1 MTWQKIR
8 ARSAAFTLIELLVVI
23 AIIGILASMLLPA
36 LAKAKGQ
43 AYRIACV
50 SNLKQVGLGF
60 RMWSMDNEDR
70 FPWQLSS
77 TEGGTRSVNAA
88 WMHFAAISNEVSYN
102 PRVFHCRSDSAK
114 DTAFL
119 FGGASPDS
127 FTTLKNG
134 ALSFFVGTEA
144 SDDRPNMHIAGDR
157 NILGVENQHCDA
169 ADIAGVTWLLPP
181 PDITPHWDSS
191 IHNNTGNMALVDGS
205 VQQVSTRRLG
215 SHLAATG
222 DPALLNCVL
231 KP

>member
-1 MTWQKIR
+1 MTWQQTR
-8 ARSAAFTLIELLVVI
+8 ARHAAFTLIELLVVI

-77 TEGGTRSVNAA
+77 TEGGTRSVNVA
-88 WMHFAAISNEVSYN
+88 WMHFAAISNQVSYS

-114 DTAFL
+114 DTAVL
-119 FGGASPDS
+119 FGCTIPDS
-127 FTTLKNG
+127 FATLKNG

-144 SDDRPNMHIAGDR
+144 SDDRPSMHIAGDR
-157 NILGVENQHCDA
+157 NILAREKQTCDTA
-169 ADIAGVTWLLPP
+169 GSTGVTWLLPAPAPPAAPP
-181 PDITPHWDSS
+181 PDAARWDSNL
-191 IHNNTGNMALVDGS
+191 HNNVGNMALVDRS
-205 VQQVSTRRLG
+205 VQQISTRRLG
-215 SHLAATG
+215 RHLG
-222 DPALLNCVL
+222 P
-231 KP
+231 PGGPG

>member
-1 MTWQKIR
+1 MTWQQTR
-8 ARSAAFTLIELLVVI
+8 GRHAAFTLIELLVVI

-36 LAKAKGQ
+36 LAKAKEQ

-70 FPWQLSS
+70 FPWQLSP

-88 WMHFAAISNEVSYN
+88 WMHFAAISNELSYN
-102 PRVFHCRSDSAK
+102 PRVFHCRSYSSK

-119 FGGASPDS
+119 LGGTSPDS
-127 FTTLKNG
+127 FTILTNR

-157 NILGVENQHCDA
+157 NILGIENQKCDTA
-169 ADIAGVTWLLPP
+169 GITGVTWLLPP
-181 PDITPHWDSS
+181 PDVTAHWDSS

-231 KP
+231 KH

>member
-1 MTWQKIR
+1 MTWQQIR
-8 ARSAAFTLIELLVVI
+8 ARHAAFTLIELLVVI

-50 SNLKQVGLGF
+50 SNLKQAGLGF

-70 FPWQLSS
+70 FPWQVSA

-88 WMHFAAISNEVSYN
+88 WVHFAVISNEVFT
-102 PRVFHCRSDSAK
+102 PRIFQCRSDSAK

-157 NILGVENQHCDA
+157 NILGRENQTCDTA
-169 ADIAGVTWLLPP
+169 GITGVTWL
-181 PDITPHWDSS
+181 
-191 IHNNTGNMALVDGS
+191 
-205 VQQVSTRRLG
+205 
-215 SHLAATG
+215 
-222 DPALLNCVL
+222 
-231 KP
+231 

>member
-1 MTWQKIR
+1 MTWQQNR
-8 ARSAAFTLIELLVVI
+8 ARPAAFTLIELLVVI

-70 FPWQLSS
+70 LPWQLSS
-77 TEGGTRSVNAA
+77 TEGGTRSVNVA

-119 FGGASPDS
+119 FGGTSPES
-127 FTTLKNG
+127 FTVLTNR

-157 NILGVENQHCDA
+157 NVLGLENQYCDTA
-169 ADIAGVTWLLPP
+169 GIAGVTWLLPP
-181 PDITPHWDSS
+181 PDVTPHWDSS
-191 IHNNTGNMALVDGS
+191 IHNNAGNMALVDGS
-205 VQQVSTRRLG
+205 AQQISTRRLG

-222 DPALLNCVL
+222 DPALRNCVL

>member
-1 MTWQKIR
+1 MTWQQNR
-8 ARSAAFTLIELLVVI
+8 ARHAAFTLIELLVVI

-119 FGGASPDS
+119 FGGTSPDS
-127 FTTLKNG
+127 FATLKNG

-144 SDDRPNMHIAGDR
+144 SDDRPSMHIAGDR
-157 NILGVENQHCDA
+157 NVLGRENQYCAA
-169 ADIAGVTWLLPP
+169 ADITGVTWLLPP

-191 IHNNTGNMALVDGS
+191 IHNNVGNMALVDGS
-205 VQQVSTRRLG
+205 VQQISTRRLG